1 MMKKLLIFD
10 LDGVLIDSK
19 NNMKTSWESLSL
31 KYNLNIP
38 FNKYLNFI
46 GLPFEEILK
55 KLGIKKKFNIYKN
68 YYNYVSKKNIH
79 KIKTF
84 PEVVKTLNI
93 ITKKKIKI
101 AVVTSKD
108 KSRTN
113 KILKKLFKKIKFN
126 LISSPKKKFRSK
138 PSPDLLL
145 NTISSLNVDP
155 SESLYCGDM
164 VYDLLTARRA
174 GVMFVFA
181 KYGYSSN
188 LKTKHNIKNFPNILK
203 YIK

>member
-113 KILKKLFKKIKFN
+113 KILKKLFKIIKFN

>member
-113 KILKKLFKKIKFN
+113 KILKKLFKNIKFN